1 MAGAQIIKKKT
12 RESSH
17 PGNYGW
23 GGYVTFFYIVW
34 DPLTKVRPHPPYSY
48 K

>member
-1 MAGAQIIKKKT
+1 MTGEQIIKKKP

-23 GGYVTFFYIVW
+23 GVMLHFFTLYGT
-34 DPLTKVRPHPPYSY
+34 L
-48 K
+48 